1 MSLSS
6 RAFLLPINK
15 QAYYSVVFKIVIVL
29 PSWLTMFV
37 KESTMS
43 FEFAI
48 VLIVVLVIAV
58 LYMGV
63 KQVPQG
69 YEWTVERFGRYT
81 QTLKPGLNLIVPF
94 IDSIGAKLSVMEQ
107 VLDIPPQ
114 EIISR
119 DNAMVRVDAVVFFQV
134 VDAAKAAYEVRYLEN
149 AMRNLAMTNIRTV
162 LGALD
167 LDAMLSQRDNINTQL
182 LHVIDDATT
191 PWGIKVTRIEIKEIA
206 PPKDLVESMGRQMKA
221 ERDKRAAILEAEGL
235 RQAQILKAEGEKQST
250 ILKAEGE
257 KEAAYRQSEA
267 RERLA
272 QAEGKATE
280 YVSDAISKGNVQAIN
295 YFVAQKYVDAL
306 GKLAGANN
314 QKVILMPLE
323 ASSVIGSVAG
333 IGAIATEAFGKKE

>member
-1 MSLSS
+1 MGFEAVIIL
-6 RAFLLPINK
+6 
-15 QAYYSVVFKIVIVL
+15 IVIL
-29 PSWLTMFV
+29 
-37 KESTMS
+37 
-43 FEFAI
+43 AI
-48 VLIVVLVIAV
+48 IVIYA
-58 LYMGV
+58 GI

-81 QTLKPGLNLIVPF
+81 HTMRPGLNLIVPF
-94 IDSIGAKLSVMEQ
+94 IDKVGAKLSVMEQ

-167 LDAMLSQRDNINTQL
+167 LDSMLSQRDNINTQL
-182 LHVIDDATT
+182 LQVIDDATT

-206 PPKDLVESMGRQMKA
+206 PPKDLVDSMGRQMKA

-235 RQAQILKAEGEKQST
+235 RQAAILKAEGEKQAV

-272 QAEGKATE
+272 EAEGKATLS
-280 YVSDAISKGNVQAIN
+280 VSQAIASGNIQAIN

-306 GKLAGANN
+306 GKIASANN

-323 ASSVIGSVAG
+323 ASSVIGSLAG
-333 IGAIATEAFGKKE
+333 ITELAKEAFKK